1 MRRRRWSPRRFLV
14 KYKSEGCQCL
24 YFSLINSLFHIA
36 GNLSHPGLL
45 TLQNDR
51 SDDMQK
57 IRWSLL
63 SHIISPT
70 LDVSVLSSIP
80 HEDCV
85 YPLLALHYLINE
97 TERLVLDDW
106 ELDAFI
112 AQHFYLKLW
121 SLDRISKIRF
131 PPNVPDPRGVQ
142 LATIY
147 MARGLFGRANAAVG
161 YPVAEGRFLNIN
173 IFDGKLFQSIYL
185 DFKYGRQKLEAVV
198 SENALGDAPLW
209 LRNTLKR
216 RNT

>member
-1 MRRRRWSPRRFLV
+1 MIMIIF
-14 KYKSEGCQCL
+14 
-24 YFSLINSLFHIA
+24 A
-36 GNLSHPGLL
+36 GNVRHPGLL

-51 SDDMQK
+51 SDGMQE
-57 IRWSLL
+57 IRWALL
-63 SHIISPT
+63 SYIVSPT
-70 LDVSVLSSIP
+70 LDVSLLSSIP

-85 YPLLALHYLINE
+85 YPLLALYYLIYE
-97 TERLVLDDW
+97 TERLVLEDW

-112 AQHFYLKLW
+112 AQHFILKLW
-121 SLDRISKIRF
+121 SLDRISKIRI

-147 MARGLFGRANAAVG
+147 MARGLLGKANAAVG
-161 YPVAEGRFLNIN
+161 RPLAEERFLNIN

-185 DFKYGRQKLEAVV
+185 DFKYGRQKLETVV
-198 SENALGDAPLW
+198 SENSLGDAPLW